1 MAARDQIRDALAAW
15 AQQRQ
20 GVHYS
25 LVSREGLPV
34 SSKLPNNVHEETF
47 AIMSATMLGAASTVN
62 NELRGDEP
70 QFMTVKSTEF
80 ETFLSGVTKD
90 LLVVLIIPHATKREE
105 AVEFLLGLHKMH

>member
-1 MAARDQIRDALAAW
+1 MAARDQIKDALAAW

-20 GVHYS
+20 GVHYA

-34 SSKLPNNVHEETF
+34 ASKLPNAVHEETF
-47 AIMSATMLGAASTVN
+47 AIMSATMLGAAATVN

-70 QFMTVKSTEF
+70 EFITVKAAAF

-90 LLVVLIIPHATKREE
+90 LLVVLIVPNGTEREE
-105 AVEFLLGLHKMH
+105 AIEFLRSLHKIH